1 MELHGAISL
10 SLGPA
15 VVIVV
20 VFHRRLLLLPTA
32 AAHAPRTQREAA
44 LKRQRTFSVRSPGED
59 KLTQMQINV
68 SGSSISVSE
77 RSLHL
82 FKETFTQPV
91 VLKKTTKKRCTV
103 TIHELI

>member
-1 MELHGAISL
+1 MLRATSVELHGAISL

-44 LKRQRTFSVRSPGED
+44 LKRQRSFSVRSFSAANAD
-59 KLTQMQINV
+59 KSKREIFLFLSVASTCSKKQLLTQL
-68 SGSSISVSE
+68 S
-77 RSLHL
+77 
-82 FKETFTQPV
+82 
-91 VLKKTTKKRCTV
+91 
-103 TIHELI
+103 